1 MKSGY
6 STTMQMEEIMEQV
19 KWTNTNHNKAWSS
32 SKEGDDVYMVGLE
45 KSPLLW
51 TFSRKPNINSKKDC
65 S

>member
-6 STTMQMEEIMEQV
+6 GTAMQMEQIVGQV
-19 KWTNTNHNKAWSS
+19 KWTITNHNKAWSS
-32 SKEGDDVYMVGLE
+32 SKEGDDMYMVGLE

-51 TFSRKPNINSKKDC
+51 TFSRKPNINSKEDW